1 MFQSLITCKG
11 FISDEKPDKIRF
23 RQDFADCWIKK
34 KDIEKIQ
41 HLEKTYEGDVL
52 SLITMK
58 EEAANLLEL
67 EGVLE

>member
-23 RQDFADCWIKK
+23 RQDFADCWIKR

-41 HLEKTYEGDVL
+41 HLEKTSEGDVL
-52 SLITMK
+52 SLITMR